1 MSDYYI
7 VRYMSGYVEEV
18 EPIDDKP
25 DDFTGIWHVW
35 LLEYKHASTT
45 PVRVSKQKINMQTV
59 EKVQEAIKT

>member
-1 MSDYYI
+1 
-7 VRYMSGYVEEV
+7 MSGYVEEV

-35 LLEYKHASTT
+35 LLEYKAGIKE